1 LTNPT
6 PQSDTAFVDPDSG
19 QKSQTQT
26 PQMNNV
32 AKSQL
37 HKKNRKGNVIR
48 LVLPLSLSIRS
59 GQNYQLSGFGTI
71 IDGKCIVVEVTHTVT
86 RSAGSTTHVTLQRC
100 LNYTPTY
107 GASSGKAPATSAN
120 SNVIGVH
127 QASSAQVAAATANAK
142 AAGF

>member
-32 AKSQL
+32 AKSEL

-48 LVLPLSLSIRS
+48 LLLPLSLSIRS

-71 IDGKCIVVEVTHTVT
+71 IDGKCIVVQVTHTVT
-86 RSAGSTTHVTLQRC
+86 RSAGSTTTVTLQRC
-100 LNYTPTY
+100 LNYTTTY
-107 GASSGKAPATSAN
+107 GASSGSSN

-127 QASSAQVAAATANAK
+127 QASAQELANATANAH